1 MVQIKHFAP
10 CTLHLSHSHDDRWGA
25 TDIVTPSL
33 HLILFSASLRALQ
46 NFNPVHLEM
55 LLSQRLFFRPL
66 LLPPCTVSCKIVL
79 ASPDDLDTC
88 PNTLT
93 CVSLLWLRYHHRAQW
108 LAVFYCIVSDVI
120 SVWDAKQFPKASHL
134 SGLQFLQ
141 DVRCQCPGF
150 AGVQ

>member
-1 MVQIKHFAP
+1 MDKIFIGRWCKSVKHFAP
-10 CTLHLSHSHDDRWGA
+10 CTLHLSHSQVDRWGA

-46 NFNPVHLEM
+46 NFNPVHSEM

-93 CVSLLWLRYHHRAQW
+93 CVSLLWLRYHHRA
-108 LAVFYCIVSDVI
+108 I